1 MSDAGSPDAP
11 RPTKASLRPMADPI
25 KAFPKRLRE
34 AREAKGMSTE
44 ELAQRVHVSRQMI
57 WLWERGVSLPQFRQL
72 VAIRRVLGF
81 DPLQR

>member
-1 MSDAGSPDAP
+1 M
-11 RPTKASLRPMADPI
+11 DPI

-34 AREAKGMSTE
+34 AREAAGMSTE
-44 ELAQRVHVSRQMI
+44 ELARQLRISRQTV

-81 DPLQR
+81 DPLRA

>member
-1 MSDAGSPDAP
+1 M
-11 RPTKASLRPMADPI
+11 DPI

-34 AREAKGMSTE
+34 AREAAGMSTE
-44 ELAQRVHVSRQMI
+44 ELARRLRISRQTV

-81 DPLQR
+81 DPLRA

>member
-1 MSDAGSPDAP
+1 M
-11 RPTKASLRPMADPI
+11 DPI

-34 AREAKGMSTE
+34 AREAAGMSTE
-44 ELAQRVHVSRQMI
+44 ELARHLRISRQTV

-81 DPLQR
+81 DPLRA